1 MYCPSCGNQNSEGQR
16 FCRSC
21 GLRLETISQVVHQEL
36 QQLPDFVPEPG
47 PGFSW
52 KSIFFT
58 AWYYGFFLIGLGL
71 IIISVGTKII
81 GEQLVT
87 DIGSVMSLLGVA
99 LLVSRGILLLK
110 GTLTPRPP
118 QVQKKAE
125 TTPLLEQKE
134 PASVTD
140 FTTHHLDTVYA
151 ERHDPKASPSER
163 DSRPKL

>member
-21 GLRLETISQVVHQEL
+21 GLRLETISQVVDHEL
-36 QQLPDFVPEPG
+36 QQIPDFVPEPA

-58 AWYYGFFLIGLGL
+58 AWYYGLFLIALGL
-71 IIISVGTKII
+71 IIITVGTKII
-81 GEQLVT
+81 GEQLVA
-87 DIGSVMSLLGVA
+87 DIGSVMSLLGVG

-110 GTLTPRPP
+110 GTLAQPPRQLP
-118 QVQKKAE
+118 KKTE

-151 ERHDPKASPSER
+151 ERNNATTSPTER
-163 DSRPKL
+163 DSRS

>member
-1 MYCPSCGNQNSEGQR
+1 MYCPSCGNQNSDDQR

-21 GLRLETISQVVHQEL
+21 GLRLETISQIVHQEL
-36 QQLPDFVPEPG
+36 QQIPDFVPEPG
-47 PGFSW
+47 PKFSW

-71 IIISVGTKII
+71 LIISVGTKII
-81 GEQLVT
+81 GEQLVA
-87 DIGSVMSLLGVA
+87 DIGSVMSLLGVG

-110 GTLTPRPP
+110 GTLAYQPRQLP
-118 QVQKKAE
+118 KKTE

-140 FTTHHLDTVYA
+140 FTTHHLDNVYA
-151 ERHDPKASPSER
+151 ERNNAKTSPAER
-163 DSRPKL
+163 DSRS

>member
-1 MYCPSCGNQNSEGQR
+1 
-16 FCRSC
+16 
-21 GLRLETISQVVHQEL
+21 LRLETISQVVNQEL
-36 QQLPDFVPEPG
+36 QQIPDFVPERG

-58 AWYYGFFLIGLGL
+58 AWYYGFFLIALGI
-71 IIISVGTKII
+71 IIISVGKKII
-81 GEQLVT
+81 GEQLVA
-87 DIGSVMSLLGVA
+87 DIGSLMSLLGVG

-110 GTLTPRPP
+110 GTLAQRPRQLP
-118 QVQKKAE
+118 KKTE

-151 ERHDPKASPSER
+151 ERNNAKTSPTER
-163 DSRPKL
+163 DSRS

>member
-1 MYCPSCGNQNSEGQR
+1 MYCPSCGNQNSEDQR

-21 GLRLETISQVVHQEL
+21 GLRLETISQVVNQEL
-36 QQLPDFVPEPG
+36 QQIPDFVPERG

-71 IIISVGTKII
+71 IIISVGKKII
-81 GEQLVT
+81 GEQLVA

-118 QVQKKAE
+118 QFQKKTD

-134 PASVTD
+134 PASATE
-140 FTTHHLDTVYA
+140 FTTRHLETVYS
-151 ERHDPKASPSER
+151 ERHDPQSSPSER
-163 DSRPKL
+163 ESRS

>member
-36 QQLPDFVPEPG
+36 QQIPDFVPERG
-47 PGFSW
+47 PGFTW

-58 AWYYGFFLIGLGL
+58 AWYYGLFLIALGL

-81 GEQLVT
+81 GEQLVA
-87 DIGSVMSLLGVA
+87 DIGSVMSLLGVG
-99 LLVSRGILLLK
+99 LMVSRGILLLK
-110 GTLTPRPP
+110 GTLAPRPP
-118 QVQKKAE
+118 QVQKKPE

-151 ERHDPKASPSER
+151 ERHDQKASPSER
-163 DSRPKL
+163 DSHS